1 MPSFQGA
8 VALLLASAV
17 VWSSAQQ
24 LCHDQGTTCEDISV
38 PDPAPGTM
46 MMQVNRKV
54 AAAAVSPV
62 PLALNAGMTRVATA
76 GGALQAVQLEESR
89 SCVPMALQE
98 IHLQS
103 IRQYAAMLAT
113 GHKAQPLQ
121 KAPSASASPTK
132 IESMKN
138 DDDQGKQLVQ
148 IGEKLNS
155 SRGKDAVASQS
166 QACALPAGAAEC
178 SLITEGDATVGA
190 KMIYTCLAVGGTLY
204 DGSPLSSAVVNG
216 PASYASLNGGA
227 TKWNFNG
234 GATQEPL
241 KFDWKQFSSLAQTA
255 QSSQSGQYKVVVL
268 TQGGSYDLFD
278 FRPGG
283 QGTDDGNTLVIFN
296 TVEDV
301 ILTGTAQ
308 VGGRQFGPSVLA
320 PFSKVTLQADAGYV
334 DGCLFAK
341 TFVSDGVQADSLQLH
356 GKCYSGP
363 LECGQTV
370 PTGETTTGAP
380 TTEPS
385 ATEAPVTAPAP
396 AVIDEPAPAPGPAPG
411 PGPAPFTCDG
421 EGFKNATS
429 LCCPQRMEDFFNGL
443 LGCMGLQVC
452 SKPHVQGLMHWFTC
466 VPDMDFQYMLDV
478 INDGNPCKYWSPI
491 GQECPALP
499 AQCEGKWCR

>member
-148 IGEKLNS
+148 IAERLDSSSGKDAASTTKQPEGKPTAAPKNHTAHEKPAHKKEPKHKWVSHPNIESMMSDENLVQIGERS
-155 SRGKDAVASQS
+155 SSGKDAVS
-166 QACALPAGAAEC
+166 
-178 SLITEGDATVGA
+178 T
-190 KMIYTCLAVGGTLY
+190 
-204 DGSPLSSAVVNG
+204 
-216 PASYASLNGGA
+216 
-227 TKWNFNG
+227 TK
-234 GATQEPL
+234 QP
-241 KFDWKQFSSLAQTA
+241 
-255 QSSQSGQYKVVVL
+255 
-268 TQGGSYDLFD
+268 
-278 FRPGG
+278 
-283 QGTDDGNTLVIFN
+283 
-296 TVEDV
+296 
-301 ILTGTAQ
+301 
-308 VGGRQFGPSVLA
+308 
-320 PFSKVTLQADAGYV
+320 
-334 DGCLFAK
+334 
-341 TFVSDGVQADSLQLH
+341 
-356 GKCYSGP
+356 
-363 LECGQTV
+363 
-370 PTGETTTGAP
+370 
-380 TTEPS
+380 
-385 ATEAPVTAPAP
+385 
-396 AVIDEPAPAPGPAPG
+396 
-411 PGPAPFTCDG
+411 
-421 EGFKNATS
+421 
-429 LCCPQRMEDFFNGL
+429 
-443 LGCMGLQVC
+443 
-452 SKPHVQGLMHWFTC
+452 
-466 VPDMDFQYMLDV
+466 
-478 INDGNPCKYWSPI
+478 
-491 GQECPALP
+491 
-499 AQCEGKWCR
+499 EGKPTAAPKNHTAHEKPAHKKEPKHKWVSHPNIESMKNKE